1 MHEIIKA
8 TEKDVAL
15 VSTLATNTFLQS
27 HGHSAPA
34 ADINNY
40 IAAKYNEAILK
51 EELNDPQNIYHI
63 IYCDEK
69 PAGYSKIVYNQ
80 PYENS
85 VQQNITKLERIYI
98 LQEFY
103 NVQLGKALFRFNV
116 ALAKQNQQAGMWLYV
131 WKERYDGAAPT
142 RSSGASRRHILCRG
156 SNKYKRLLYRS
167 SSNGNWY

>member
-1 MHEIIKA
+1 MFTILQA
-8 TEKDVAL
+8 TPQNVAL
-15 VSTLATNTFLQS
+15 LSTLATTTFLQS

-40 IAAKYNEAILK
+40 ITAKYNEAVLK

-63 IYCDEK
+63 IYYGEK

-85 VQQNITKLERIYI
+85 ALQNITKLERIYI

-103 NVQLGKALFRFNV
+103 NVQLGKALFQFNV
-116 ALAKQNQQAGMWLYV
+116 VLAKQNKQAGMWLYV
-131 WKERYDGAAPT
+131 WKENT
-142 RSSGASRRHILCRG
+142 RAFNFYTRAGFTIIG
-156 SNKYKRLLYRS
+156 SHNFKISATHANPNHQLLLMF
-167 SSNGNWY
+167 

>member
-15 VSTLATNTFLQS
+15 LSSLATNTFLQS

-34 ADINNY
+34 RDINNY
-40 IAAKYNEAILK
+40 IAEKYNEAILK

-63 IYCDEK
+63 IYYGEK
-69 PAGYSKIVYNQ
+69 PAGYSKIIYNR

-85 VQQNITKLERIYI
+85 VLQNITKLERIYI

-103 NVQLGKALFRFNV
+103 NKQLGKALFQFNV
-116 ALAKQNQQAGMWLYV
+116 ELAKQNQQAGMWLYV
-131 WKERYDGAAPT
+131 WKENT
-142 RSSGASRRHILCRG
+142 RAFNFYTRAGFTIIG
-156 SNKYKRLLYRS
+156 SHNFKISATHANPNHQLLLMF
-167 SSNGNWY
+167 

>member
-40 IAAKYNEAILK
+40 IAAKYNEVVLK
-51 EELNDPQNIYHI
+51 EELSDPQNIYHI

-85 VQQNITKLERIYI
+85 TLQNITKLERIYI

-103 NVQLGKALFRFNV
+103 NVQLGKALFQFNV

-131 WKERYDGAAPT
+131 WKENT
-142 RSSGASRRHILCRG
+142 RAFNFYTKAGFIIIG
-156 SNKYKRLLYRS
+156 SYNFKISATHSNPNHQLLLMF
-167 SSNGNWY
+167 

>member
-1 MHEIIKA
+1 MPEIIKA

-15 VSTLATNTFLQS
+15 LSSLATNTFIES

-34 ADINNY
+34 TDINNY
-40 IAAKYNEAILK
+40 IDEKYNEAVLK

-63 IYCDEK
+63 IYYGEK

-85 VQQNITKLERIYI
+85 ALQNITKLERIYI

-116 ALAKQNQQAGMWLYV
+116 VLAKQNKQAGMWLYV
-131 WKERYDGAAPT
+131 WKENT
-142 RSSGASRRHILCRG
+142 RAFNFYTRAGFTIIG
-156 SNKYKRLLYRS
+156 SHNFKISATHANPNHQLLLMF
-167 SSNGNWY
+167 

>member
-15 VSTLATNTFLQS
+15 LSSLATNTFIES

-40 IAAKYNEAILK
+40 IAEKYNEAILK
-51 EELNDPQNIYHI
+51 EELSDPQNIYHI
-63 IYCDEK
+63 IYYDEK

-103 NVQLGKALFRFNV
+103 NVQLGKALLQFNV

-131 WKERYDGAAPT
+131 WKENT
-142 RSSGASRRHILCRG
+142 RAFNFYAKVGFIIIG
-156 SNKYKRLLYRS
+156 SHNFKISATHSNPNYRLLLMF
-167 SSNGNWY
+167 